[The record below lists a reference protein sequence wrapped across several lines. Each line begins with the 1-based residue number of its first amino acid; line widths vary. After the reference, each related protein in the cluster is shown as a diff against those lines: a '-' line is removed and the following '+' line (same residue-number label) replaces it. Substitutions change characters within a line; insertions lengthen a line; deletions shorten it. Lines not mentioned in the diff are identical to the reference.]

1 MTKTSNRSNWRLST
15 KAYIIALMLAV
26 AVILPGCQT
35 TKTVTKIEYQKLEV
49 PESLLKCLPEPE
61 AKTAWTK
68 QRQVALYLVKLSEAG
83 EDCRLKL
90 AAVKKILDGQE

>member
-1 MTKTSNRSNWRLST
+1 MMKTSTPPNWRLSAR
-15 KAYIIALMLAV
+15 AYIIALMLAV

-35 TKTVTKIEYQKLEV
+35 TKVVTKIEYQRVEV

-61 AKTAWTK
+61 AKAAWTK
-68 QRQVALYLVKLSEAG
+68 QRQVALYLVRLSDAG

-90 AAVKKILDGQE
+90 AAMKRILDSQ